1 MLKEILEDTQ
11 IGMEKSLG
19 ALDVAFKKIRTG
31 RATPSLLD
39 SIKVNYY
46 DKLTPLAQVAS
57 ISIEDAKTL
66 AISPW
71 EKGIVQEIEKAIS
84 ESELGLNPAT
94 SSETIRVILPDL
106 TEETRRDFIKKA
118 KAEAENAKVSVR
130 NVRRDGNSQL
140 KEFLKEKEISEDEE
154 RQGEEE
160 IQKLTDLFVEK
171 VDAALEAKEK
181 DLLDF

>member
-1 MLKEILEDTQ
+1 MLKEILEDTE
-11 IGMEKSLG
+11 IGMEKSLS

-39 SIKVNYY
+39 SVKVNYY
-46 DKLTPLAQVAS
+46 DKQTPLSQVAS

-66 AISPW
+66 AIAPW

-94 SSETIRVILPDL
+94 SSDIIRVILPDL

-118 KAEAENAKVSVR
+118 KSEAENAKVSIR
-130 NVRRDGNSQL
+130 NVRREGNSQL